1 MFKVY
6 NKNTRATSVTHYFLC
21 QGRRRPLN
29 REGGVGK
36 LMGALHDGGQNV
48 FKSLTRLSILSES
61 KPFCTIYVT
70 SYNVLITFW
79 YCSCSMSNFF
89 FLSILFYFFLSIFLF
104 FLSRKTLNV
113 LVNSCLEI
121 FSGLLI
127 LLISS

>member
-21 QGRRRPLN
+21 QGRTRPLN

-36 LMGALHDGGQNV
+36 LMGALHDGGQDV
-48 FKSLTRLSILSES
+48 FKSLTRLSIFSES

-89 FLSILFYFFLSIFLF
+89 FLSILFFSIFF